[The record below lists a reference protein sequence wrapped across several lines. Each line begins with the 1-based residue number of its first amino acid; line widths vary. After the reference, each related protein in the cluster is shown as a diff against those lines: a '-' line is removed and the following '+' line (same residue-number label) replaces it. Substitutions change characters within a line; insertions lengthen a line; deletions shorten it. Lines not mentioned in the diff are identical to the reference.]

1 LFRVRRRKKESPS
14 QESGVRSQE
23 SGVRSQESGGRKK
36 EGRRKE
42 EGRKKE
48 GRRKEEGNYPITNYQ
63 LPITN
68 YQLPITNYQLPITML
83 GTFQQSQIRIEIAAS
98 ANAIHDSILH
108 PAQLKKWLLGQ
119 SFPPEMPTELPSG
132 FEFTTHTGPI
142 SIHHRVDVVKPNC
155 LRLLLSGGIDGFHEW
170 YWGEGWIQ
178 SRLEGISILPLN
190 LGQTLSL
197 VSLRQFLTTT
207 K

>member
-1 LFRVRRRKKESPS
+1 LFRVRRRKKES
-14 QESGVRSQE
+14 GVRSQE
-23 SGVRSQESGGRKK
+23 SGEEEERRKK
-36 EGRRKE
+36 EEGRRKKK

-48 GRRKEEGNYPITNYQ
+48 ITQ

-68 YQLPITNYQLPITML
+68 YQLPITNYQLLITML

>member
-1 LFRVRRRKKESPS
+1 LICHEKPYNSLQDDFYILSCFES
-14 QESGVRSQE
+14 EEGVT
-23 SGVRSQESGGRKK
+23 ESGGRKK

-42 EGRKKE
+42 GRKKE
-48 GRRKEEGNYPITNYQ
+48 ITQ

-68 YQLPITNYQLPITML
+68 YQLPITNYQLLITML